1 MADRSFTQQNLR
13 KQRAKQLRSSG
24 VLFELSE
31 LDLADKVVRD
41 KARAAAVEHMREFL
55 AANPNR
61 LLKTLTAPEL
71 DGIIQAALTEFIKA
85 RAIEAARMPN
95 DPLDDLFM

>member
-1 MADRSFTQQNLR
+1 MAPTKQQVLQR
-13 KQRAKQLRSSG
+13 KRAAAYNRG
-24 VLFELSE
+24 PLFELSE
-31 LDLADKVVRD
+31 FDLADKVVRD

-85 RAIEAARMPN
+85 RAVEAARMPN

>member
-1 MADRSFTQQNLR
+1 MAPTKQQVLQR
-13 KQRAKQLRSSG
+13 KRAASYNRG
-24 VLFELSE
+24 PLFELSE
-31 LDLADKVVRD
+31 LDLQDKVVRD
-41 KARAAAVEHMREFL
+41 KARAAAVAHMREFL

>member
-1 MADRSFTQQNLR
+1 MQPTKQQVLQR
-13 KQRAKQLRSSG
+13 KRAAARNRAG
-24 VLFELSE
+24 PLFELSE
-31 LDLADKVVRD
+31 FDLQDKLVRD
-41 KARAAAVEHMREFL
+41 KARMAAVDYMRPLL

-71 DGIIQAALTEFIKA
+71 DGIIQSALTEFIKA
-85 RAIEAARMPN
+85 RAIEAAKMPN